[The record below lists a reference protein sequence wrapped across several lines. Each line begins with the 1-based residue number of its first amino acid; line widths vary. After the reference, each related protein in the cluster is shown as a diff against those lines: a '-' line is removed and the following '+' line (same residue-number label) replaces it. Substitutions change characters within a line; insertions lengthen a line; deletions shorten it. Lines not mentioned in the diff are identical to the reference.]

1 MAPGLCPFSSLPQI
15 NFNNRYLIFQVTL
28 NKRKKGLIK
37 KAMEISLLTG
47 VHLVLTIFDKEEGK
61 IIQYLSDS
69 MEKFQAIN
77 KLEDIELRKRYVKE
91 SRKTESPKEPNNEDD
106 AGTETEPINQDGAG
120 DVPKQPAPAQY
131 IPHKIIS
138 EIYTNDHVSL

>member
-1 MAPGLCPFSSLPQI
+1 
-15 NFNNRYLIFQVTL
+15 
-28 NKRKKGLIK
+28 
-37 KAMEISLLTG
+37 MEISLLTG

-91 SRKTESPKEPNNEDD
+91 SHSKKNASKEPNNEDVS
-106 AGTETEPINQDGAG
+106 GTETEPVN
-120 DVPKQPAPAQY
+120 
-131 IPHKIIS
+131 
-138 EIYTNDHVSL
+138 

>member
-1 MAPGLCPFSSLPQI
+1 M
-15 NFNNRYLIFQVTL
+15 

-69 MEKFQAIN
+69 MDKFKAIN
-77 KLEDIELRKRYVKE
+77 MLEDIKIRKRYVKD
-91 SRKTESPKEPNNEDD
+91 SKASKKAGAD
-106 AGTETEPINQDGAG
+106 AIKDG
-120 DVPKQPAPAQY
+120 
-131 IPHKIIS
+131 
-138 EIYTNDHVSL
+138 

>member
-1 MAPGLCPFSSLPQI
+1 M
-15 NFNNRYLIFQVTL
+15 

-106 AGTETEPINQDGAG
+106 AGTETEPIN
-120 DVPKQPAPAQY
+120 
-131 IPHKIIS
+131 
-138 EIYTNDHVSL
+138 